1 MLPALIAALAP
12 VLLPSVTR
20 AASAVSPTA
29 EKVAQAA
36 VDAVAAVTGLPIA
49 STDDAARAVAAIQA
63 DPALALK
70 LAQQQDET
78 VCRLIEAD
86 NADRASARAREV
98 AMAEHGDRTARQIAL
113 GIMAGFLGAVLMI
126 IVGAMAGLSALKD
139 PALAALIGSVVGQL
153 ANLASGVKD
162 YFFGSSAGSKAKTA
176 DLTNLARR

>member
-1 MLPALIAALAP
+1 MLPLLAALAP
-12 VLLPSVTR
+12 ILLPSVQR
-20 AASAVSPTA
+20 AATAISPTA
-29 EKVAQAA
+29 GKVAQAA
-36 VDAVAAVTGLPIA
+36 VDAVSAVVGFPVAT
-49 STDDAARAVAAIQA
+49 TDDAARAVAAIQA

-98 AMAEHGDRTARQIAL
+98 AMAEHGDRTTRHLAV
-113 GIMAGFLGAVLMI
+113 GIMAGFLVSILVL

-139 PALAALIGSVVGQL
+139 PTLAALIGSIFGQL
-153 ANLASGVKD
+153 ATQASSVVS
-162 YFFGSSAGSKAKTA
+162 YHFGSSAGSKAKTA